1 MRLMNLECIGICIM
15 GKIFN
20 EEAKSVIVSV
30 DNIGCATRILQSGN
44 GFGLFGYRCIG
55 A

>member
-20 EEAKSVIVSV
+20 EEAKSVVAYA
-30 DNIGCATRILQSGN
+30 DDIGCATRVRQSGN
-44 GFGLFGYRCIG
+44 GFGLFGYRDIG
-55 A
+55 T